1 MKKLFIGIVIFAVI
15 SVLVTGVLINIKNKN
30 LNEDNS
36 ISSGDKTTDLI
47 INVEEEPEKTI
58 DLYGTYNEN
67 DLIVEDRKEIF
78 RIANKDVEIEM
89 PRIKGLKNKTV
100 EDKVNDD
107 IKNRIAKVINKFANN
122 SKVKYVSLNY
132 TITSNFSNV
141 LSGYCD
147 IHYDDD
153 KNNNESI
160 AINYELVN
168 GERLKFEDLFVKDMD
183 FNTLIRKMVYK
194 EIERSTFGGENSSS
208 IYYDKKNQTWL
219 REYYDYEEDKEKII
233 EDEPYVTENDL
244 NKIMKEFINDK
255 EKNYYFSPT
264 KLNVDLDYNDYSI
277 LSYYYLKDIANEV
290 TIYDKYLT
298 KESIYESQD
307 IGMKNLWTCSKIP
320 DGYGEEKHTEYGY
333 ATENLYYEIDNNFYS
348 YDTHEDDEEYQSFEK
363 KITNYVIKLAEEKVE
378 EYNKIAKENPKKF
391 YILYLNYSITGSDD
405 LYTKLAFANQN
416 ELDILKIAKKT
427 SENPERT
434 ISTRIS
440 EYITTT
446 NITNKQKVME
456 YLIDCYRY
464 YNLAFYGSGMAY
476 AGFAY
481 NKTTDD
487 GSSIYDS
494 FEEKEYTE
502 SYNLNMT
509 ILSDSST
516 RKLEKSEIQDLTK
529 DELNKAYNEIFA
541 RHGHEFKNKTLR
553 EYFELCPW
561 YEPIAN
567 KSVSLEEL
575 SEVERYNID
584 IIRSVINDKKG

>member
-1 MKKLFIGIVIFAVI
+1 MKKLFIGVVIFAVI

-78 RIANKDVEIEM
+78 RIANKDVEIKM
-89 PRIKGLKNKTV
+89 PKIKGLKNKTV

-107 IKNRIAKVINKFANN
+107 IKNRIAKVINKFAND
-122 SKVKYVSLNY
+122 SEVKNISSSY
-132 TITSNFSNV
+132 TITGNFSNV

-147 IHYDDD
+147 IYYEDD
-153 KNNNESI
+153 KNNNENI
-160 AINYELVN
+160 TINYELVN
-168 GERLKFEDLFVKDMD
+168 GERLKLEDLFVKDMD

-233 EDEPYVTENDL
+233 EDEPYITENDL
-244 NKIMKEFINDK
+244 NKIMREFINDK

-264 KLNVDLDYNDYSI
+264 KLNVDLDYNDYII
-277 LSYYYLKDIANEV
+277 LSYYYFKDIANEV

-307 IGMKNLWTCSKIP
+307 IGIKNLWTCSKTLPYIE
-320 DGYGEEKHTEYGY
+320 YIEYGFS
-333 ATENLYYEIDNNFYS
+333 TENLYYEINNSINS
-348 YDTHEDDEEYQSFEK
+348 YGNTHEGDENYQNFQK
-363 KITNYVIKLAEEKVE
+363 KITNQVIKSAKEKVE
-378 EYNKIAKENPKKF
+378 AYKKIAINNPEKF
-391 YILYLNYSITGSDD
+391 YILYLNCSVYGSDN
-405 LYTKLAFANQN
+405 LCT
-416 ELDILKIAKKT
+416 DIY
-427 SENPERT
+427 
-434 ISTRIS
+434 
-440 EYITTT
+440 EYVTTT
-446 NITNKQKVME
+446 DITNKPKVMD
-456 YLIDCYRY
+456 YLLDCYRY
-464 YNLAFYGSGMAY
+464 YNLAFFGSAMNY

-494 FEEKEYTE
+494 FEKNIYTE
-502 SYNLNMT
+502 KYNLNMT
-509 ILSDSST
+509 ILPDSST
-516 RKLEKSEIQDLTK
+516 RKLEKSEMQELTN

-541 RHGHEFKNKTLR
+541 RHGHEFKNKALR

-567 KSVSLEEL
+567 KSVSIEEL